1 MKLVI
6 IGPVYPYRGGIAHH
20 TTMIVRALQRA
31 HHEVHVVS
39 FRRQYPRWLYPGRS
53 DRDPSQ
59 DPLLV
64 EAQYLLDPL
73 MPWTWWRSARRVTD
87 LEPELMVVQWWTTFW
102 GPAFAVLSLLTR
114 RAGTHVLFLVHNV
127 LPHEAWPW
135 DRWLAWLALRQ
146 GSSFVVQSKGEERR
160 LLSILP
166 SASVAICPHPVYGMF
181 GDRRLPSS
189 EARKRL
195 ALSQDLPVLLFF
207 GIVRPYKGLRDLM
220 QAVAHLRDWGKP
232 VHLLVAGEL
241 WEDEEAYRRQISR
254 LSLSELVTMENRYI
268 PNEEVALFF
277 SAADVFVAPYTGGTQ
292 SGAMELAIGFGLPI
306 VATENIGAEVAAAN
320 VGCLGIVPANDPQAL
335 AHGIESMLASPQNP
349 PEAQPMGHQSMMN
362 DWHRLVNAIEGLY
375 RRPQPP

>member
-1 MKLVI
+1 
-6 IGPVYPYRGGIAHH
+6 
-20 TTMIVRALQRA
+20 MIVRALQRA
-31 HHEVHVVS
+31 HHEVHVIS
-39 FRRQYPRWLYPGRS
+39 FKRQYPRWLYPGRS

-73 MPWTWWRSARRVTD
+73 MPWTWWRSASRVAG
-87 LEPELMVVQWWTTFW
+87 LEPDVMVVQWWTTFW
-102 GPAFAVLSLLTR
+102 APALAVLALLTR
-114 RAGTHVLFLVHNV
+114 RTGTHVLFLVHNV

-160 LLSILP
+160 LLSIFP
-166 SASVAICPHPVYGMF
+166 NASVAICPHPVYGMF

-207 GIVRPYKGLRDLM
+207 GIVRPYKGLRDLI

-232 VHLLVAGEL
+232 VHLLVAGEV
-241 WEDEEAYRRQISR
+241 WEDEAAYRQQISR
-254 LSLSELVTMENRYI
+254 LNLSELVRLEDRYI

-320 VGCLGIVPANDPQAL
+320 VGRLGIVPANDPQAL
-335 AHGIESMLASPQNP
+335 AHEIKSMLASPRTP
-349 PEAQPMGHQSMMN
+349 PGAQPMGHQSIMN
-362 DWHRLVNAIEGLY
+362 DWHRLVSAIEGLY
-375 RRPQPP
+375 RGQQPA